1 MYKYAQL
8 KEHLESKITSL
19 DSIRASQDVSAQSH
33 LLEKQSAKP
42 SASDVTFGEVD
53 YPGSVAAD
61 YIHGAFGHPVL
72 SGYAIMRGETA
83 RSLAQAAGLKDK
95 DLSFT
100 VKSPNI
106 STTLSIL
113 GGGVVGGGAGLG
125 VDMLRGEGGPSN
137 AFLIG
142 ALGGAL
148 TGGIASTVA
157 RRNELKRIEEAFN
170 KAKRLNLKPLENTL
184 GTRLDA
190 LLSNSIHPG
199 IQNAVINQILAAK
212 KGKK

>member
-1 MYKYAQL
+1 MNKYAQL
-8 KEHLESKITSL
+8 KEHLEAKIAAL
-19 DSIRASQDVSAQSH
+19 DSVKASQDVSAQSH

-42 SASDVTFGEVD
+42 SASDVAFGEVD

-61 YIHGAFGHPVL
+61 YIHGALGSPIL
-72 SGYAIMRGETA
+72 SGYALMRNETA
-83 RSLAQAAGLKDK
+83 RSLAQAAGLKDE

-100 VKSPNI
+100 VKSPNL
-106 STTLSIL
+106 STMLSIL

-125 VDMLRGEGGPSN
+125 VDMLGGDKGPGP
-137 AFLIG
+137 AALIG

-184 GTRLDA
+184 GTRLQA
-190 LLSNSIHPG
+190 ALSNSINPA
-199 IQNAVINQILAAK
+199 IQNAVIDQILAAK